1 MSTPKRSE
9 QDLAKDLYMQTDLT
23 QQQIADMLDV
33 NRRSVWLWI
42 KNGKWEEMKLAAKQ
56 MPGLILQDIYNHITA
71 INDKI
76 HERELGDRCPTMEEV
91 EKLSKLINMTNSIKK
106 KHTGSYMEAFGEI
119 LCYVRKEDREL
130 AAKLAPHIENYTTGT
145 WGDNRFE
152 WTKERRETAREVMDN
167 LKKMDESV
175 LNTSNNDGSLDTHV
189 TPPSPSERAGV
200 RLPDDTENS
209 LKETL
214 ERELRDLMGDQFD
227 ENLFAE
233 NMDVIQCDNNVSIP
247 PVNPNSKNNTE
258 SATVLSHKEITNA
271 SDTTGY
277 HTGNFSKNV
286 ILPQQNT
293 ELERLM
299 KLPPIERPS
308 PFRDGNILWVN
319 HIDDVDERYNNFGQ
333 PWGERKMGDVV
344 RRYPGMPN
352 K

>member
-1 MSTPKRSE
+1 MSPKRSE

-56 MPGLILQDIYNHITA
+56 MPGLILQDIFNHITA
-71 INDKI
+71 VNDKI
-76 HERELGDRCPTMEEV
+76 REREPGDRCPTMEEV
-91 EKLSKLINMTNSIKK
+91 EKLRKLINMTNSIKK

-175 LNTSNNDGSLDTHV
+175 LNTSNNDGSLDTCV
-189 TPPSPSERAGV
+189 TSPSPSERDGV

-209 LKETL
+209 LNETL
-214 ERELRDLMGDQFD
+214 EREVRDLMGDQFD

-233 NMDVIQCDNNVSIP
+233 NMKVTPPSHCEERSNPGRAGERPQCDNNVSIP
-247 PVNPNSKNNTE
+247 PAGANDNKPSKPATAQPHEQINNTSQPPHYHTKNFSE
-258 SATVLSHKEITNA
+258 NVITN
-271 SDTTGY
+271 
-277 HTGNFSKNV
+277 KE
-286 ILPQQNT
+286 T
-293 ELERLM
+293 ELERIM
-299 KLPPIERPS
+299 KLPHEKRPS
-308 PFRDGNILWVN
+308 PFRNGK
-319 HIDDVDERYNNFGQ
+319 ER
-333 PWGERKMGDVV
+333 
-344 RRYPGMPN
+344 
-352 K
+352 